1 MENRDVLGWL
11 ARVKLAVS
19 GVPCSSPT
27 FVAVLRSLVRSC
39 DGAYAVA
46 DVGYLGGKGW
56 PQRGFPMPDWAC
68 YAN

>member
-27 FVAVLRSLVRSC
+27 FVAVLR
-39 DGAYAVA
+39 
-46 DVGYLGGKGW
+46 YLGPFLRWRLCGG
-56 PQRGFPMPDWAC
+56 
-68 YAN
+68 